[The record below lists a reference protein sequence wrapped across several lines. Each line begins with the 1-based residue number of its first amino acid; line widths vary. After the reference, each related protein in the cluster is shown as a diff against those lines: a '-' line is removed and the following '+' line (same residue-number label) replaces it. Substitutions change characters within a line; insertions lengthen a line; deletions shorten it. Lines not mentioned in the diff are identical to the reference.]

1 MTDATTAH
9 PPERHDR
16 PKVPHWKFLREL
28 TLADGRKL
36 TLDRRSVA
44 MLCEGDPNKF
54 NGRKITIIGLR
65 IPAAAPVP
73 VQEAYDD
80 LKNWWR
86 GDGAKKRSLLTSA
99 ARKRATSSGPTS

>member
-1 MTDATTAH
+1 MTTTEPATDAGKA
-9 PPERHDR
+9 PERRYDR
-16 PKVPHWKFLREL
+16 PKVPHWTFVREL

-44 MLCEGDPNKF
+44 MLVEGDPSKF

-80 LKNWWR
+80 LKAWWR
-86 GDGAKKRSLLTSA
+86 GDGANGKA
-99 ARKRATSSGPTS
+99 A